1 MKESTLKRFL
11 RLDGFD
17 EHLELHR
24 LDCLS
29 SHRNL
34 ENYELVH
41 RAWSTLPME
50 AIRPAP
56 LLTGHDL
63 LDAGYTPGPLFRQ
76 ILQAV
81 EEAQLENRIKTRPE
95 ALELVRCLFPAPGSG
110 ILPGRSEDHPQ

>member
-11 RLDGFD
+11 RLDGFE

-34 ENYELVH
+34 DNYEFV
-41 RAWSTLPME
+41 RQAWTSLPQE

-56 LLTGHDL
+56 LITGDDL
-63 LDAGYTPGPLFRQ
+63 IRAGYTPGPLFRR

-81 EEAQLENRIKTRPE
+81 EEAQLENRVQTRTE
-95 ALELVRCLFPAPGSG
+95 ALELVAAQFPAPDS
-110 ILPGRSEDHPQ
+110 LPGRGEDHPQ